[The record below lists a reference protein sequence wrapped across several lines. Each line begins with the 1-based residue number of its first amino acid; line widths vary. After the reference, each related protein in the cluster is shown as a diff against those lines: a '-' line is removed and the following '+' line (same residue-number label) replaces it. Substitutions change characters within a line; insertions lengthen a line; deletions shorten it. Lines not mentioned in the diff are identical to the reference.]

1 VGLLPQISHSA
12 LGAAKKLTPTGRFV
26 RIAVKSS
33 TALQSQC
40 LPSKTRCA
48 IPNTGIIMA
57 GAVQGVS
64 SEATRED
71 IAGEKD
77 FSAVFS
83 HPELPALP
91 SGII

>member
-1 VGLLPQISHSA
+1 
-12 LGAAKKLTPTGRFV
+12 
-26 RIAVKSS
+26 
-33 TALQSQC
+33 
-40 LPSKTRCA
+40 
-48 IPNTGIIMA
+48 MA